1 VIGRICTASWW
12 RAIGALAIVGM
23 AVLAA
28 CGGGVGAGGTG
39 AFASGPITGFGSII
53 VQDIHFDESSA
64 SIDDDSGAARA
75 ASDLRLGAVVEVD
88 SGDVNNGA
96 AAATH
101 VRIVSALVGS
111 VDAVSAGS
119 LVVIGQS
126 VRINAGTVI
135 DDRFTGGVADIQ
147 PGDVVEVY
155 GFVSASGIVATRI
168 EPKAGATAFKVR
180 GVVSAWS
187 PQSSQAGTFDIGSQ
201 HFVLGAGASGA
212 DALRNGAFVRVVFGT
227 TPDSQGRWVVSAV
240 GGTAPA
246 GGDRDEAKARGII
259 TSFTSIANFGVGGV
273 VVDASGAKI
282 EGGPLAAGLRVE
294 VEGRLVAGVLVASE
308 VEVEDEDEH
317 EPLDLRGSIAT
328 LDTSARV
335 FTLTGRSER
344 IGYATTSSFVNGT
357 VADLAVGRRV
367 RAIGQLS
374 ADGTL
379 VEATQIRFDD

>member
-1 VIGRICTASWW
+1 MARVCKTPWW
-12 RAIGALAIVGM
+12 RALGALAIVGM
-23 AVLAA
+23 AVLVA
-28 CGGGVGAGGTG
+28 CGGGVGSGGTG

-64 SIDDDSGAARA
+64 SIDDDSGAARTTG
-75 ASDLRLGAVVEVD
+75 DLRLGTVVEVD
-88 SGDVNNGA
+88 SGDVSEGA

-111 VDAVSAGS
+111 VDSVTAGS
-119 LVVIGQS
+119 LVVIGQT
-126 VRINAGTVI
+126 VRINAGTVL
-135 DDRFTGGVADIQ
+135 DDSFSGGVADIH

-155 GFVSASGIVATRI
+155 GFVSTSEIVATRI
-168 EPKAGATAFKVR
+168 EPKVGATAFKLR
-180 GVVSAWS
+180 GVVTALNL
-187 PQSSQAGTFDIGSQ
+187 QSGQAGTFDIGNQ
-201 HFVLGAGASGA
+201 RFVLGAGASGI
-212 DALRNGAFVRVVFGT
+212 DALRNGAFVRVVLGT
-227 TPDSQGRWVVSAV
+227 APDAQGRWVVSAV

-273 VVDASGAKI
+273 VVDASNAKI

-294 VEGRLVAGVLVASE
+294 VEGRLVGGVLVASQ
-308 VEVEDEDEH
+308 VEVENEDEH

-328 LDTSARV
+328 LDATAQV
-335 FTLTGRSER
+335 FTLAGRSER
-344 IGYATTSSFVNGT
+344 IGYANTGSFVNGT
-357 VADLAVGRRV
+357 AADLAVGRRV

-379 VEATQIRFDD
+379 VEATQIRFDN